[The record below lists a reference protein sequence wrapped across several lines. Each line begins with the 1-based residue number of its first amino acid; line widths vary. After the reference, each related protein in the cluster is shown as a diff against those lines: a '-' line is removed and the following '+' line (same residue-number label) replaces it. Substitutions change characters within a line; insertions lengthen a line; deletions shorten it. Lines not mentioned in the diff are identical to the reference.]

1 MNIREETR
9 YRLEKAVVKLTG
21 IRAEDRFPVAAFP
34 VNSHSGLRGGY
45 DMKRLR
51 YLLTFLMMVL
61 VPPAYAGLMDDLIQ
75 GAGLGQKSGPGNEQ
89 IIAGLKEALS
99 IGTGNA
105 VTATSKTNGYFGNQ
119 AIKILMPEKIQKV
132 ADVLGKVGYQKEVD
146 DFVLSMN
153 RAAEKA
159 APQAKAIFI
168 DAIRQMTVED
178 ARKILDGG
186 DTAATDY
193 FKAKTSGKLYEAF
206 QPIVSSSM
214 NEVGTTRSYKEMM
227 GRYTALPFASA
238 ESLDLDRYVTNKS
251 LDGLFYLVGQEEIK
265 IRKDPAARVTDLL
278 KTVFGGR

>member
-1 MNIREETR
+1 
-9 YRLEKAVVKLTG
+9 
-21 IRAEDRFPVAAFP
+21 
-34 VNSHSGLRGGY
+34 
-45 DMKRLR
+45 MKRYL
-51 YLLTFLMMVL
+51 YLLTFLMTVL
-61 VPPAYAGLMDDLIQ
+61 VHPADAGILDDLVK
-75 GAGLGQKSGPGNEQ
+75 GAWLGQKSAPGNDQ
-89 IIAGLKEALS
+89 VIAGLKEALS

-119 AIKILMPEKIQKV
+119 AIKILMPEKIRKV

-168 DAIRQMTVED
+168 DAIQQMTVDD

-186 DTAATDY
+186 DTAATEF

-227 GRYTALPFASA
+227 GQYTALPFASA

-278 KTVFGGR
+278 KTVFGGK